1 MPDPWPRDGHLRV
14 AIGSARYLPHDR
26 VLDLDDRHPLQQGA
40 LQLDLTVVDGQITE
54 AEPRIGFVH
63 RSAEKLFESRDYR
76 QIMMLANRH
85 DWLSSFHGELC
96 IALTAETALGITPPA
111 LATWSRTL
119 LAELNR
125 INVALHFL
133 GTSLRTNPNVKA
145 EALGLRER
153 ILHVYERAS
162 GSRIHPMINRIG
174 GLAYAPDVD
183 LLDEMEAATHQV
195 AAFLPTLQSALAD
208 EFAEFENL
216 ASITADQV
224 AQFGLSGP
232 VARSAG
238 STADLRRS
246 APYLAYGELQDCLQ
260 VQDVPGGVL
269 GRHLALHQQLKVSI
283 ELIAPCLGQVRTL
296 LGTAIDVPLP
306 KVVRLP
312 ESQTYGQIEG
322 PIGVT
327 GALIVSQG
335 DSTPWRLKLNTPSFH
350 TMHALTEVL
359 IGVPIEHLSVVM
371 ASMYVVVGDIDR

>member
-1 MPDPWPRDGHLRV
+1 MPEASDGQLRV
-14 AIGSARYLPHDR
+14 AVGSARYLPHDR
-26 VLDLDDRHPLQQGA
+26 VLDVDDRHPLQQGA
-40 LQLDLTVVDGQITE
+40 LQLDLTVADGVITG

-96 IALTAETALGITPPA
+96 IALTAESALGITPPA

-125 INVALHFL
+125 MNVGLHFL
-133 GTSLRTNPNVKA
+133 GTSLRTHPEIQAATLV
-145 EALGLRER
+145 LRER
-153 ILHVYERAS
+153 ILHLYERAS

-174 GLAYAPDVD
+174 GLAYALDTD
-183 LLDEMEAATHQV
+183 LLDDMTAVTHETADHLPPLRAALEA
-195 AAFLPTLQSALAD
+195 
-208 EFAEFENL
+208 EFAGLDTL
-216 ASITADQV
+216 APVTAEQV

-238 STADLRRS
+238 STTDLRRD
-246 APYLAYGELQDCLQ
+246 APYLAYGELEEFLPVDEI
-260 VQDVPGGVL
+260 PGGVL
-269 GRHLALHQQLKVSI
+269 GRHLALHQQLVVSTRLLHPCI
-283 ELIAPCLGQVRTL
+283 EQVHALT
-296 LGTAIDVPLP
+296 GTPIDVPLP

-312 ESQTYGQIEG
+312 ESETYGQIEG

-327 GALIVSQG
+327 GALIVSRG
-335 DSTPWRLKLNTPSFH
+335 DSMPWRLKLNTPSFH

-359 IGVPIEHLSVVM
+359 IGVPLAELSPVM